1 MRSATVLSRPETAT
15 EPGTIVKLPFGWSD
29 DETWRDGY
37 YEVSEANI
45 DELRRA
51 GEERRETRARL
62 RETGQVRQE

>member
-1 MRSATVLSRPETAT
+1 MRSATVLPQPDPAT
-15 EPGTIVKLPFGWSD
+15 EPGAIVKLPFGWSED
-29 DETWRDGY
+29 ATWRDGY
-37 YEVSEANI
+37 YEVSDANI

>member
-1 MRSATVLSRPETAT
+1 MRSATVLSRPEAAT